1 MAANEV
7 WQRIKIAR
15 DALDEMSGTM
25 TKESQNKFVKK
36 IQELRK
42 FSNNLSPSSNK
53 DSIENQIQS
62 MISEGYTILKQE
74 SNSKKDLIMQIE
86 GKNKDR
92 VKSLR
97 AKSKVKYNETKRR
110 NRGVKNNSDKSNFVN
125 EPAASSASS
134 RAGWWIT
141 SPSTR
146 TTRWS
151 SSPSFA

>member
-62 MISEGYTILKQE
+62 MISEGSTIMNQE
-74 SNSKKDLIMQIE
+74 SNSKMNLIMQIE
-86 GKNKDR
+86 GKNKER

-97 AKSKVKYNETKRR
+97 AKSKVSYNETKRR
-110 NRGVKNNSDKSNFVN
+110 NRGVKNNSDK
-125 EPAASSASS
+125 
-134 RAGWWIT
+134 
-141 SPSTR
+141 
-146 TTRWS
+146 
-151 SSPSFA
+151 